1 MAANNIK
8 PWGIGAGAN
17 VITQAQYEAMTALA
31 TGFVAGKASSA
42 QINKVLRQASFIAAA
57 LAQVVSDKMN
67 SDVLDNG
74 DLPALVALMKSALTP
89 SASTIPIS
97 GGGTGGTTA
106 AAARS
111 NLGLGTVAT
120 ENTVPVNKGGTGATT
135 AADAR
140 TNFGLGTLATQNTA
154 PIANGGTGAT
164 TAAAAR
170 AALSLYSTTES
181 DARYNCLNAGF
192 FAPTNGRHQDAS
204 TGFMIQVGR
213 VTRTADL
220 NSVTFPQAFPNA
232 CIGVVLTKN
241 ENAEGDGS
249 MSNLNA
255 INQTASGFTAV
266 LYSQERGAT
275 WLAIGY

>member
-1 MAANNIK
+1 MAKNEIK

-17 VITQAQYEAMTALA
+17 VVTQAQFEALTALA

-57 LAQVVSDKMN
+57 LAQVVSDKMA

-74 DLPALVALMKSALTP
+74 DMPALVALMKSALTP
-89 SASTIPIS
+89 AASTIPIS
-97 GGGTGGTTA
+97 GGGTGATTA
-106 AAARS
+106 ATARS
-111 NLGLGTVAT
+111 NLGLGSVAT
-120 ENTVPVNKGGTGATT
+120 ESTVPVSKGGTGATSAT
-135 AADAR
+135 DAR
-140 TNFGLGTLATQNTA
+140 NNLGLGALATQSTA
-154 PIANGGTGAT
+154 AIANGGTGAA

-170 AALSLYSTTES
+170 NALSLYSTTES
-181 DARYNCLNAGF
+181 DGRFNRLNAGF

-220 NSVTFPQAFPNA
+220 NNVTFPMAFPNA
-232 CIGVVLTKN
+232 CIGIVMTKN
-241 ENAEGDGS
+241 ESNAGPNS
-249 MSNLNA
+249 MANMSA
-255 INQTASGFTAV
+255 ISQSANGFTAIM
-266 LYSQERGAT
+266 YSDEKSAA

>member
-1 MAANNIK
+1 MQKVGSVTDTADNN
-8 PWGIGAGAN
+8 GEFTNGN
-17 VITQAQYEAMTALA
+17 VAQGVPPTILLA
-31 TGFVAGKASSA
+31 EIFNTW
-42 QINKVLRQASFIAAA
+42 QRE
-57 LAQVVSDKMN
+57 
-67 SDVLDNG
+67 
-74 DLPALVALMKSALTP
+74 LVALVEGAGITLSPTNYQQVLQAVKKIVSDAI
-89 SASTIPIS
+89 SSGSTTTLPIN
-97 GGGTGGTTA
+97 
-106 AAARS
+106 R
-111 NLGLGTVAT
+111 
-120 ENTVPVNKGGTGATT
+120 GGTGATT
-135 AADAR
+135 TTDAR
-140 TNFGLGTLATQNTA
+140 TNLGLGSAAVENTVPVSKGGTGAVNAATARTNLGLGALAVIDTA
-154 PIANGGTGAT
+154 PVSRGGTGAT
-164 TAAAAR
+164 TSAEAR
-170 AALSLYSTTES
+170 TNLGVYSTGEVYSRTES
-181 DARYNCLNAGF
+181 DGRYNKLNAGF

-232 CIGVVLTKN
+232 CIGVLLTKN